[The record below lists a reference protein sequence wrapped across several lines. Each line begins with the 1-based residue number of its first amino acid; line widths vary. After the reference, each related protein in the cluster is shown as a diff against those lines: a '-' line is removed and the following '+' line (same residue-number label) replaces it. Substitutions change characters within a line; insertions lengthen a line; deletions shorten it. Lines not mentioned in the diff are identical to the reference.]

1 MAQFTLYSH
10 VGGPNGHTVAFVL
23 KALGLSYE
31 TKWLDFSKGEQ
42 KSAEFLALCENG
54 RIPLLVDHE
63 NKDFKVWESKACMLY
78 LVAKYDKD
86 NTLGVGSS
94 PEEQALLSQWLF
106 FQASGQG
113 PYFGQAAHFKMFAP
127 EKIPYGIERYSKEV
141 ERVFGVLES
150 VLSKQEYLCPNK
162 LTIADLSFVTW
173 TNFGLHAL
181 LPEGV
186 NGPEKFP
193 AVNAW
198 HTKLTAL
205 PYVAEVL
212 KEREELMKQQ

>member
-1 MAQFTLYSH
+1 AA
-10 VGGPNGHTVAFVL
+10 NGHTVAFVL

-150 VLSKQEYLCPNK
+150 VLSKQEYLCSNK

-173 TNFGLHAL
+173 YVELS
-181 LPEGV
+181 PGV
-186 NGPEKFP
+186 
-193 AVNAW
+193 
-198 HTKLTAL
+198 L
-205 PYVAEVL
+205 
-212 KEREELMKQQ
+212 RDRS